1 LFMDIKHEIKGNVL
15 IVSIEGEL
23 TSPQALDVDKKIINI
38 IEKEK
43 KERIIIDLSKLDFID
58 STGLG
63 VLVSIRLYCK
73 KNKILFATVGVKEKV
88 KRTFTVTEM
97 TSFLNIHDSMD
108 KLL

>member
-1 LFMDIKHEIKGNVL
+1 MNIQYEIKDKVL

-23 TSPQALDVDKKIINI
+23 VSPQALETDKKIIAI

-43 KERIIIDLSKLDFID
+43 KERVIINLSKVDFID

-63 VLVSIRLYCK
+63 ILVSIRLYCK
-73 KNKILFATVGVKEKV
+73 KNKIMFATVGVNEKI

-97 TSFLNIHDSMD
+97 SSFLNIHDTID

>member
-1 LFMDIKHEIKGNVL
+1 MNIKHEIKEKVL

-23 TSPQALDVDKKIINI
+23 ISPQALDTDKKIIAI

-43 KERIIIDLSKLDFID
+43 KERVILNLSKVDFID

-63 VLVSIRLYCK
+63 ILVSIRLYCK
-73 KNKILFATVGVKEKV
+73 KNKIMFATVGVNEKI

-97 TSFLNIHDSMD
+97 TSFLNIHDTID

>member
-1 LFMDIKHEIKGNVL
+1 MNIKHEIKDRVL
-15 IVSIEGEL
+15 IISIEGEL
-23 TSPQALDVDKKIINI
+23 ISPQALDTDKNIISL

-43 KERIIIDLSKLDFID
+43 KERIIIDLSKVDYVD

-63 VLVSIRLYCK
+63 ILVSIRLYCK
-73 KNKILFATVGVKEKV
+73 KNRILYATVGVNEKI

-97 TSFLNIHDSMD
+97 TSFLNIHNSID